1 VVDGIDLQALADL
14 GGTVILTFMLY
25 LVWKRLTELT
35 DRMIEILVALKTDNE
50 SSTKPQ
56 PPIA

>member
-1 VVDGIDLQALADL
+1 MIDGINIQALADL

-35 DRMIEILVALKTDNE
+35 DRMIEILVAFKTDNE
-50 SSTKPQ
+50 SSSKPQ

>member
-1 VVDGIDLQALADL
+1 MVDGIDLQALADL

>member
-1 VVDGIDLQALADL
+1 MIDGINIQALADM
-14 GGTVILTFMLY
+14 GGTVVLTFMLY

-50 SSTKPQ
+50 SPSKPQ